1 LTEFDIIAREV
12 SGYRTRF
19 EAIEKRL
26 AEVEQVN
33 AGLES
38 AGSDEIV
45 RHGGDFEALDAV
57 YEAMR
62 RSEEQP
68 ISEQAERRPELAT
81 RPAEKLSLDQAAARA
96 ERASRGRQGARP
108 AQAQARRPTPGRIR
122 APRPGGGARLSR
134 VEVVFEVASERYPLD
149 ERAATLMAENLRV
162 KAAHEPG
169 AEGTVGA
176 RAVADAIELRLIED
190 TADPITLGGDEAE
203 AVFYAPAVPNGG
215 SDLLSALRD
224 AVERLHDEWIR

>member
-45 RHGGDFEALDAV
+45 RHGGDFEHWTAV

-68 ISEQAERRPELAT
+68 ISEQAERRPGLAT
-81 RPAEKLSLDQAAARA
+81 RPAETLSLD
-96 ERASRGRQGARP
+96 
-108 AQAQARRPTPGRIR
+108 
-122 APRPGGGARLSR
+122 
-134 VEVVFEVASERYPLD
+134 
-149 ERAATLMAENLRV
+149 
-162 KAAHEPG
+162 
-169 AEGTVGA
+169 
-176 RAVADAIELRLIED
+176 
-190 TADPITLGGDEAE
+190 
-203 AVFYAPAVPNGG
+203 
-215 SDLLSALRD
+215 
-224 AVERLHDEWIR
+224 